1 MGHTRTSIVFAM
13 VMAGGLAASLPAAAA
28 FDDVRR
34 PPLGP
39 PTEQSSAALDPVA
52 TPQREAAEQGDAAA
66 QFALGGQYTT
76 GDGVPQDMAQ
86 AVEWWR
92 RAGRTGSR
100 AGGTQPGDGVSD
112 RRWCSEERRHRGRLV
127 SASRRSGRSNR
138 PVAPRRSVRGRR
150 GHRVKRHRGRALVA
164 QGGGPGKR
172 RRAKSSR
179 AGLPPGRR
187 RSAGLR
193 AGAPLVSSC
202 RRSGTGPGAVENLG
216 FMCQNGQG
224 VARDPTEPCSG
235 GAAPPWEGTPAPSS
249 TWPSPTSTA
258 TA

>member
-66 QFALGGQYTT
+66 QFALGGQYAT

-92 RAGRTGSR
+92 RAARTGHVLAELNLATAYQTGVGVPRNGATAVAWYRR
-100 AGGTQPGDGVSD
+100 AADQGDQPRSCTSAK
-112 RRWCSEERRHRGRLV
+112 RTRTAR
-127 SASRRSGRSNR
+127 ASR
-138 PVAPRRSVRGRR
+138 
-150 GHRVKRHRGRALVA
+150 
-164 QGGGPGKR
+164 
-172 RRAKSSR
+172 
-179 AGLPPGRR
+179 
-187 RSAGLR
+187 
-193 AGAPLVSSC
+193 
-202 RRSGTGPGAVENLG
+202 
-216 FMCQNGQG
+216 
-224 VARDPTEPCSG
+224 
-235 GAAPPWEGTPAPSS
+235 
-249 TWPSPTSTA
+249 
-258 TA
+258 